1 MTRTGKI
8 ARLPRDLRHQL
19 NRRLQDGE
27 PGTRLVEWLNSLPET
42 QKLLAED
49 FGGREISEQNLSE
62 WKQGGY
68 QDWLARQETL
78 ACARE
83 LAGDAEELA
92 EAADG
97 SLADH
102 LAVVLSA
109 RYAALVSG
117 WDGEMNDAFRRKT
130 RALRALCQDV
140 VELRRGDHCAERL
153 RLDLDRFAEANKDAE
168 TRALDIVVAE
178 VRQWPDVWQAFKD
191 AFALLRQRK
200 AGQPAETLSA
210 AASDP
215 ARTDLVESK

>member
-8 ARLPRDLRHQL
+8 ARLPRDIRNQL
-19 NRRLQDGE
+19 NRRIADGE
-27 PGTRLVEWLNSLPET
+27 PGSRLVEWLNTLEPVRHA
-42 QKLLAED
+42 LAQD

-68 QDWLARQETL
+68 QEWLARQETL

-92 EAADG
+92 DAVDG
-97 SLADH
+97 SLTEH

-109 RYAALVSG
+109 RYAALVAG
-117 WDGEMNDAFRRKT
+117 WDGEMNDEFRRKT
-130 RALRALCQDV
+130 RALRALCQDI

-153 RLDLDRFAEANKDAE
+153 RLDLDRFAETTKDDQ
-168 TRALDIVVAE
+168 TRALDIVIEE
-178 VRQWPDVWQAFKD
+178 VNQWMDVRQAFKD

-200 AGQPAETLSA
+200 AGQP
-210 AASDP
+210 P
-215 ARTDLVESK
+215 ARPPAVGAGPVQPDPTQSN